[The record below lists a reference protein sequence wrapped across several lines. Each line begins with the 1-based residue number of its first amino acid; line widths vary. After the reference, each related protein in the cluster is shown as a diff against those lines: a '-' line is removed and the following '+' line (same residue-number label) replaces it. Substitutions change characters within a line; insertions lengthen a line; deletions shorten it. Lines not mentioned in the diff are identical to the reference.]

1 MSARPEEYYFERCLF
16 QLKVYVWVCTMDHS
30 VKCTFILCL
39 KMFESQSFV
48 EGYYLATF
56 RVMRK
61 RFPDRKD
68 SISKIHWSLE

>member
-1 MSARPEEYYFERCLF
+1 MFI
-16 QLKVYVWVCTMDHS
+16 S
-30 VKCTFILCL
+30 VKGICMGVYHGSQCKVHFSFILCL

-61 RFPDRKD
+61 IFPDRKED
-68 SISKIHWSLE
+68 SISKIH

>member
-1 MSARPEEYYFERCLF
+1 MCVYLGSQC
-16 QLKVYVWVCTMDHS
+16 KVCFS
-30 VKCTFILCL
+30 SILCL

-61 RFPDRKD
+61 RLPEGKD
-68 SISKIHWSLE
+68 SINKIHWSLE

>member
-1 MSARPEEYYFERCLF
+1 MGVYHGSQC
-16 QLKVYVWVCTMDHS
+16 KVHFS
-30 VKCTFILCL
+30 FILCL

-61 RFPDRKD
+61 RFPDRKED
-68 SISKIHWSLE
+68 SISKIH